1 MHQRPKIH
9 IFLGAPPPLPPSPKM
24 EEEEERPAGWRHL
37 ELTWRAGRLRPT
49 AGEEGLIPLRDS
61 GVLPVFCLW
70 DPTRWLLLVLGVEP
84 KWILNDDPVL
94 SDVPGNEDQSKE
106 NATEPELGRATGSA
120 RGRSD
125 GDEGL
130 ASEAGALRT
139 EGDSDGSG
147 EDLCSASIQ
156 EYLDRCFPLAQQ
168 EPEPKQQPP
177 STRTQFLSTWTLSQ
191 ALILRRRHAVQSA
204 PIPDKAPPIPD
215 KAPPIP
221 DKPPPIPDKAPPI
234 PDKTPPIPP
243 VSPLSGSSSTPEL
256 FSLAASSL
264 GDSMELFSHTCPA
277 SRAEQGGVIMEVTA
291 DGVLCSQESDPQT
304 SPTSPPCSK
313 KPRPSEES
321 TSAAPE
327 SSTSITRLNRC
338 DQVGRRYSVLVVVV
352 HPCHLKEVQVRS
364 GPSAGSRVP
373 LASMVVTDQSGA
385 EMKVVL
391 WRRAAFWVLTVSP
404 GEVLLITGLQVRE
417 DRWRAETV
425 LQSTF
430 SSKLLNLGH
439 ASTSPPGT
447 AAASL
452 QPPLPRCV
460 YLSLSPH
467 RPQQDLNR
475 LPYATLR
482 SLRVNTLVHALL
494 RVTDEAES
502 WNRSAVQMKAVLAV
516 QQPGGQQRA
525 LLLWGAAMDWEGLTS
540 DLTELHST
548 PWSSVRAL
556 DPTDHRALDFLR
568 AWRRPGPSGTALE
581 LDLDTLLSQKY
592 SGESGPARQNR
603 NHARTGFQFQEA
615 PGDITYTGCGRC
627 AAELDTDRNGI
638 YTPCY
643 ACLPLTALR
652 RFYRPGVLTVSG
664 RGSPHLT
671 VRVPPVPLQK
681 ILQTHVQVAAEKLQA
696 LLALPRKWVV
706 ITVRSHFLCD
716 QNSVPLSQDFT
727 LPHGPYTDNPMW
739 DPYGLPSFS

>member
-24 EEEEERPAGWRHL
+24 EKEEEEEERPAGWRHL

-49 AGEEGLIPLRDS
+49 AGEAGLIPLRDS

-94 SDVPGNEDQSKE
+94 SDVLGNEDQSKE
-106 NATEPELGRATGSA
+106 NATEPELGWATGSA

-125 GDEGL
+125 GDGGL

-204 PIPDKAPPIPD
+204 LSPDKAPPIPD

-221 DKPPPIPDKAPPI
+221 DKPPPITDKAPPI
-234 PDKTPPIPP
+234 TDKALPIPP

-291 DGVLCSQESDPQT
+291 DGVLCSQESDPQM

-439 ASTSPPGT
+439 ASTSPRKP
-447 AAASL
+447 
-452 QPPLPRCV
+452 
-460 YLSLSPH
+460 
-467 RPQQDLNR
+467 
-475 LPYATLR
+475 
-482 SLRVNTLVHALL
+482 
-494 RVTDEAES
+494 
-502 WNRSAVQMKAVLAV
+502 
-516 QQPGGQQRA
+516 
-525 LLLWGAAMDWEGLTS
+525 
-540 DLTELHST
+540 
-548 PWSSVRAL
+548 
-556 DPTDHRALDFLR
+556 
-568 AWRRPGPSGTALE
+568 
-581 LDLDTLLSQKY
+581 
-592 SGESGPARQNR
+592 
-603 NHARTGFQFQEA
+603 
-615 PGDITYTGCGRC
+615 
-627 AAELDTDRNGI
+627 
-638 YTPCY
+638 
-643 ACLPLTALR
+643 LR
-652 RFYRPGVLTVSG
+652 R
-664 RGSPHLT
+664 
-671 VRVPPVPLQK
+671 
-681 ILQTHVQVAAEKLQA
+681 
-696 LLALPRKWVV
+696 W
-706 ITVRSHFLCD
+706 
-716 QNSVPLSQDFT
+716 
-727 LPHGPYTDNPMW
+727 
-739 DPYGLPSFS
+739 

>member
-1 MHQRPKIH
+1 
-9 IFLGAPPPLPPSPKM
+9 
-24 EEEEERPAGWRHL
+24 
-37 ELTWRAGRLRPT
+37 
-49 AGEEGLIPLRDS
+49 
-61 GVLPVFCLW
+61 
-70 DPTRWLLLVLGVEP
+70 
-84 KWILNDDPVL
+84 
-94 SDVPGNEDQSKE
+94 
-106 NATEPELGRATGSA
+106 
-120 RGRSD
+120 
-125 GDEGL
+125 
-130 ASEAGALRT
+130 
-139 EGDSDGSG
+139 
-147 EDLCSASIQ
+147 
-156 EYLDRCFPLAQQ
+156 
-168 EPEPKQQPP
+168 
-177 STRTQFLSTWTLSQ
+177 RTQFLSTWTLSQ
-191 ALILRRRHAVQSA
+191 ALILRGRHAVQSA
-204 PIPDKAPPIPD
+204 LTKDKAPPIPGE
-215 KAPPIP
+215 APPIP
-221 DKPPPIPDKAPPI
+221 DTAPPSPDEAPPTTDKAP
-234 PDKTPPIPP
+234 
-243 VSPLSGSSSTPEL
+243 TPEL

-291 DGVLCSQESDPQT
+291 DGVLCSQESDPKT
-304 SPTSPPCSK
+304 PPTSPPCSK

-327 SSTSITRLNRC
+327 SSTSTTRLDRC

-439 ASTSPPGT
+439 ASTSPC
-447 AAASL
+447 L
-452 QPPLPRCV
+452 PLC
-460 YLSLSPH
+460 LSLSPVSQQVSACALRSLCGFVRERRPLLVSLPS

-502 WNRSAVQMKAVLAV
+502 RNRSAVQMKAVLTV
-516 QQPGGQQRA
+516 QQPGGQQGA
-525 LLLWGAAMDWEGLTS
+525 LLLWGAAMDWLSRFSRHKGTRGQRS
-540 DLTELHST
+540 QNDLRPTQPVLDGST
-548 PWSSVRAL
+548 PRAGL
-556 DPTDHRALDFLR
+556 LAAL
-568 AWRRPGPSGTALE
+568 S
-581 LDLDTLLSQKY
+581 
-592 SGESGPARQNR
+592 
-603 NHARTGFQFQEA
+603 
-615 PGDITYTGCGRC
+615 GDITYTGCGRC

-652 RFYRPGVLTVSG
+652 RFYRYRVLTVSG

-681 ILQTHVQVAAEKLQA
+681 ILQAPPDRLQRSAGETLRSQVAAEKLQA

-727 LPHGPYTDNPMW
+727 LLDLQVPTQ
-739 DPYGLPSFS
+739 